1 MRKNLTE
8 IVFILDRSG
17 SMNGLERDTI
27 GGFNSMIEQQKKAEG
42 EALISTVLFDN
53 VSEVLHDR
61 VNVRDIRPMTD
72 RDYTVRGCTALLD
85 AIGGAI
91 HHIGNVHKYARPEDV
106 PEHTMF
112 VITTDGMENAS
123 RRYNSEKVK
132 QMIERQKAKYGWE
145 FLFLGANIDAVETAS
160 QFGIGADRAVNYQC
174 DSEGTALNY
183 EVITLPAASG
193 CASVPDALTAVPAKK
208 NAGVNHHPGFKKHL
222 LVLAASTL
230 FVVLVYTLFPVCT
243 QRGTAPD
250 KADCFADHLI
260 GKFPQQA
267 ENRFRVTK
275 ALLAEEFDSLTK
287 RLIDA
292 KIKEKIA
299 GGLLNELG
307 RSN

>member
-1 MRKNLTE
+1 MRKNLTG

-61 VNVRDIRPMTD
+61 VNVKNIQPMTEH
-72 RDYTVRGCTALLD
+72 DYTVRGTTALIDAVRGCTALLD

-123 RRYNSEKVK
+123 RRYNSEKVR

-183 EVITLPAASG
+183 EVVSEAIS
-193 CASVPDALTAVPAKK
+193 SVRCSAPLNADWKK
-208 NAGVNHHPGFKKHL
+208 RIDEDYKK
-222 LVLAASTL
+222 
-230 FVVLVYTLFPVCT
+230 
-243 QRGTAPD
+243 RG
-250 KADCFADHLI
+250 
-260 GKFPQQA
+260 GK
-267 ENRFRVTK
+267 
-275 ALLAEEFDSLTK
+275 
-287 RLIDA
+287 
-292 KIKEKIA
+292 
-299 GGLLNELG
+299 
-307 RSN
+307 